1 MTRVCVF
8 LSAALLA
15 ASLGLAAQDGARGQ
29 TNPTRSNAQVSQA
42 SPASSSPVK
51 NQAAG
56 QDPAQSLTTADRKKR
71 IEGSDEGSENLVK
84 NGAPLPQTSTILPLL
99 GFIGLGS
106 LVAGLFARR

>member
-8 LSAALLA
+8 LSAVLLA
-15 ASLGLAAQDGARGQ
+15 ASLAVAAEDGSRKQA
-29 TNPTRSNAQVSQA
+29 NPPPTGNAQISHPPQ
-42 SPASSSPVK
+42 ASSSAMK
-51 NQAAG
+51 
-56 QDPAQSLTTADRKKR
+56 DPSQKATTDDRPKG
-71 IEGSDEGSENLVK
+71 IEGSGDGSEDLVQ